1 MRFHGDAHF
10 FKNACVALAL
20 IAATAISD
28 NALANDAPLIVKT
41 TGQTDNLIKF
51 DPNEPNA
58 PGLSVEVMRAVER
71 LDPGLKFS
79 GQETLRTVGRID
91 KDLEG
96 GAIDVFFGLVSNA
109 TRREKHSVILTRLY
123 EQSTQLAVKIDD
135 NIDIKT
141 LDDIRKL
148 GSAGVIGV
156 PKGSAYVEYLNQQGG
171 LLVDDGAV
179 SASSTLQ
186 KILLGRIRFV
196 FFGGTVLTK
205 QIREDGLED
214 KLKLLPARFN
224 VEDVCVMLSKK
235 ADPALGLRIQ
245 RALEKLRA
253 SGELTAIQTKYSV
266 RSQ

>member
-1 MRFHGDAHF
+1 MRFQGDAHF
-10 FKNACVALAL
+10 FKNACIAFAL
-20 IAATAISD
+20 IAATAISND
-28 NALANDAPLIVKT
+28 AVANDAALIVKT
-41 TGQTDNLIKF
+41 TGQSDNLIKF

-58 PGLSVEVMRAVER
+58 PGLSVEVMRGIER
-71 LDPGLKFS
+71 IDPGLKFV
-79 GQETLRTVGRID
+79 GQEALRPVGRVD
-91 KDLEG
+91 KDLEVG
-96 GAIDVFFGLVSNA
+96 VIDVFFGLVSNA
-109 TRREKHSVILTRLY
+109 TRREKHNVILPRLY

-135 NIDIKT
+135 NIEIKT

-196 FFGGTVLTK
+196 FFGGTVLAK

-214 KLKLLPARFN
+214 KLKLLPVRFN
-224 VEDVCVMLSKK
+224 SEDVCVMLSRK
-235 ADPALGLRIQ
+235 ADSTLGPRIQ
-245 RALEKLRA
+245 RTLEKLRA
-253 SGELTAIQTKYSV
+253 SGELTAIQAKYGV
-266 RSQ
+266 KSQ